1 VKDFDGYSASDPRP
15 VLLVDSRRTI
25 LAFNAAGRL
34 NLRGLSKGAD
44 LASASAEAP
53 DVVGQFVRRCSS
65 TRGPILA
72 ALRFYTPDGQDIAWR
87 CDGGLAEPA
96 SADVPASIIIR
107 LWARTDAH
115 AGFLG
120 LKGRITALN
129 RELHQRRVLQKRLE
143 EALHAK
149 EILLSEVN
157 HRVKNNLQVIIAMLG
172 LAASENAGPAAFH
185 QTADRIRA
193 MGKVHEMLFES
204 DDFREVECPLLL
216 EALTKS
222 LEAIHR
228 RPDVAILVDCDAVR
242 LSADR
247 ATSVALL
254 VNELAS
260 NAFKHAFPP
269 GRKGSIRVRLSQN
282 EGMIVLSV
290 MDDGL
295 PMPVSPV
302 PGTGMKI
309 ARALAQKLG
318 GELQTTREPI
328 KGIGVAFPAG

>member
-1 VKDFDGYSASDPRP
+1 
-15 VLLVDSRRTI
+15 
-25 LAFNAAGRL
+25 
-34 NLRGLSKGAD
+34 
-44 LASASAEAP
+44 
-53 DVVGQFVRRCSS
+53 
-65 TRGPILA
+65 
-72 ALRFYTPDGQDIAWR
+72 
-87 CDGGLAEPA
+87 
-96 SADVPASIIIR
+96 
-107 LWARTDAH
+107 
-115 AGFLG
+115 
-120 LKGRITALN
+120 
-129 RELHQRRVLQKRLE
+129 
-143 EALHAK
+143 
-149 EILLSEVN
+149 
-157 HRVKNNLQVIIAMLG
+157 
-172 LAASENAGPAAFH
+172 
-185 QTADRIRA
+185 